1 MTAVVGCWW
10 LATAWTPFRIVNAQ
24 QLQLSSRSAFTS
36 DALPPSSFGRFESSD
51 DAAPP
56 MQEVEADCLVTLA
69 VAEATDARLQ
79 VLAQL
84 VSMLL
89 QICRTTPPFSFTKV
103 DSEFLFRCRAACPWR

>member
-1 MTAVVGCWW
+1 
-10 LATAWTPFRIVNAQ
+10 
-24 QLQLSSRSAFTS
+24 
-36 DALPPSSFGRFESSD
+36 
-51 DAAPP
+51 

-89 QICRTTPPFSFTKV
+89 QICRTTPALGFTKV
-103 DSEFLFRCRAACPWR
+103 EV